1 MQYESLK
8 RPIGIKTSAWLKLGA
23 TAGQSAVLLPKPRP
37 KQKISR
43 TTVNANRS
51 RATAEVKSCRPGA
64 FDSLLKALNLSPGC
78 ES

>member
-1 MQYESLK
+1 MTEARRNCRTIRGVAAQAS
-8 RPIGIKTSAWLKLGA
+8 
-23 TAGQSAVLLPKPRP
+23 PKADNF
-37 KQKISR
+37 QN
-43 TTVNANRS
+43 TVNANRS